1 MKKKHKIKILAY
13 LAVMTLSA
21 SMMTACSSE
30 KKNTNDATEGNKEI
44 VTESPSIAPTETP
57 TEFPTVAPTTAPTV
71 APTTVPTTKPIET
84 TKPNDEV
91 VTEKPTTT
99 PTETE
104 GPAEGSIF
112 TYTKLNK
119 TMYATN
125 SVNVRS
131 NPTVGG
137 DKLGGLTKGQS
148 VKVTGQCNE
157 TDWYRIEFNGGI
169 GYVSNGYLSDTKPVE
184 PTEKPTPKPTEKPS
198 EKPKEEETTKP
209 TKNYDGY
216 DAWGN
221 GFVYN
226 DDMNKVFDCDFPLA
240 LLKPGK
246 YQVMVYDELKTLTGF
261 FYAEEQF
268 ATPEFYEA
276 QGKTQ
281 EMYNFDVQG
290 MRYIGHYNGVEININ
305 IWSKSS
311 RREI

>member
-1 MKKKHKIKILAY
+1 MKKKNKIKILAY

-30 KKNTNDATEGNKEI
+30 KKNTDDATEGNKEI

-91 VTEKPTTT
+91 VTE
-99 PTETE
+99 EDRN
-104 GPAEGSIF
+104 IF

-157 TDWYRIEFNGGI
+157 TDWYRIEFNGGVA
-169 GYVSNGYLSDTKPVE
+169 YVSNGYLSDTKPVE

-198 EKPKEEETTKP
+198 EKPKEETTKP

-226 DDMNKVFDCDFPLA
+226 DDMNMVFDCDFPLA

-268 ATPEFYEA
+268 ATPEFCEA

-281 EMYNFDVQG
+281 EMYYTDGNG
-290 MRYIGHYNGVEININ
+290 MRYIGHYNGVKIDMN
-305 IWSKSS
+305 IWC
-311 RREI
+311 EN

>member
-84 TKPNDEV
+84 TTPDDEV
-91 VTEKPTTT
+91 VTE
-99 PTETE
+99 EDRN
-104 GPAEGSIF
+104 IF

-157 TDWYRIEFNGGI
+157 TDWYRIEFNGGVA
-169 GYVSNGYLSDTKPVE
+169 YVSNGYLSDTKPVE

-226 DDMNKVFDCDFPLA
+226 DDMNKVFDCDFPLP
-240 LLKPGK
+240 LLEPGEYK
-246 YQVMVYDELKTLTGF
+246 IMIYGELTPIVGF
-261 FYAEEQF
+261 FYTEEQF
-268 ATPEFYEA
+268 ATTEMYKA
-276 QGKTQ
+276 QAEIQ
-281 EMYNFDVQG
+281 EKYNFDAQG
-290 MRYIGHYNGVEININ
+290 MRYIGHYNGVRIDMNT
-305 IWSKSS
+305 WTKS
-311 RREI
+311 IPMPDL

>member
-84 TKPNDEV
+84 TTPDDEV
-91 VTEKPTTT
+91 VTE
-99 PTETE
+99 EDRN
-104 GPAEGSIF
+104 IF

-240 LLKPGK
+240 LLEPGEYK
-246 YQVMVYDELKTLTGF
+246 IMVYDELKTVKGF
-261 FYAEEQF
+261 FYTDKQF
-268 ATPEFYEA
+268 ATTEMGKA
-276 QGKTQ
+276 QAKIQ

-305 IWSKSS
+305 IWSN
-311 RREI
+311 